1 MISILIVLLIIDVF
15 LALSLFVT
23 LGTIYLI
30 IYLFMSNKLK
40 VLGKISVDVNEDRF
54 KTVVEAFGASKEIK
68 LSGLEASYV
77 SRFSSPSVI
86 YAKNQAVMAIIA
98 QMPKFILE
106 GLGFGGIILI
116 ILYLMSVNGS
126 LISAIPAI
134 TLYAFAGYRLLPAI
148 QQIYATSLR
157 FSSPAIDLLYEDL
170 KNLES
175 FNLDKKITSPISF
188 HNSILLKDVKYSY
201 PGTSEFALKDI
212 NIKISAFSRV
222 GIVGPTGCGKTT
234 LVDLILGLL
243 EPREGILNVDTNK
256 IDKFNRHKWQSLIGY
271 VPQHIYLSDDT
282 IANNIAFGLEEK
294 DIDKK
299 LIEIAA
305 KSANLHEFITSEL
318 PLGYQTE
325 VGERGVRL
333 SGGQI
338 QRIGIARALYNKP
351 RILIMDEATSALD
364 NLTEKAVID
373 AIDRL
378 GDNITVILIAH
389 RLNTVRDCDKIFV
402 MSKGEVKAE
411 GSYKDLLLTNK
422 YFQEMVKNKK

>member
-1 MISILIVLLIIDVF
+1 
-15 LALSLFVT
+15 
-23 LGTIYLI
+23 
-30 IYLFMSNKLK
+30 
-40 VLGKISVDVNEDRF
+40 
-54 KTVVEAFGASKEIK
+54 
-68 LSGLEASYV
+68 
-77 SRFSSPSVI
+77 
-86 YAKNQAVMAIIA
+86 
-98 QMPKFILE
+98 
-106 GLGFGGIILI
+106 
-116 ILYLMSVNGS
+116 MSVNGS

-148 QQIYATSLR
+148 QQIYATLTSLR

-212 NIKISAFSRV
+212 NIKFSAFSRV

-364 NLTEKAVID
+364 NLTEK
-373 AIDRL
+373 L
-378 GDNITVILIAH
+378 
-389 RLNTVRDCDKIFV
+389 
-402 MSKGEVKAE
+402 
-411 GSYKDLLLTNK
+411 
-422 YFQEMVKNKK
+422 